1 MMRKIIQ
8 KTKMKNIE
16 ESPLFQENEQLFTL
30 DPLVF
35 GLEERTREGGA
46 MWLRDRITVT
56 ALDRKLGKMKMFDFL
71 AN

>member
-1 MMRKIIQ
+1 
-8 KTKMKNIE
+8 MK
-16 ESPLFQENEQLFTL
+16 LFHGQLVAAVKL
-30 DPLVF
+30 NVS

-56 ALDRKLGKMKMFDFL
+56 ALDRKLGKMKIFDFL